1 MEWDDTFWLSSA
13 SLKSQAA
20 EVYVNSNKTWTAAL
34 IGITAIWGWSFVAK
48 QQNLHSMSASALNA
62 WIFLLGA
69 IALLPFAWRRV
80 PTLTVKDWLAG
91 SLAGVVLFIAFAF
104 QTSGLGQTTPS
115 NAGFI
120 TGLSVVLTPF
130 FLFLINAERPSL
142 KQAMGAFVALVGLGL
157 LSLNGYAI
165 HSGDLL
171 ILGCAIFFAIHIVVL
186 AKINFSSSSLV
197 LAFIQLLVVGFL
209 SLAWS
214 VWAGEFSVPDTASS
228 LTVTLVVA
236 VFGTALAYF
245 VQTRAQAVLSAQKVA
260 LLLIFEPIFGA
271 FFGYLLAGD
280 RFTVMNITGAVMI
293 ISGMLVSELRLPRLR
308 RKPLTMAVD

>member
-1 MEWDDTFWLSSA
+1 M
-13 SLKSQAA
+13 KSQAT

-69 IALLPFAWRRV
+69 VALLPFAWRRLQA
-80 PTLTVKDWLAG
+80 LTAKDWLAG
-91 SLAGVVLFIAFAF
+91 SIAGVVLFIAFAF

-130 FLFLINAERPSL
+130 FLFLINAERLSL
-142 KQAMGAFVALVGLGL
+142 KQALGALVALVGLAL

-186 AKINFSSSSLV
+186 AKIKFSSSSLV
-197 LAFIQLLVVGFL
+197 LAFIQLLVVGLL
-209 SLAWS
+209 SLVWS
-214 VWAGEFSVPDTASS
+214 VVAGEFSVPDTAPS

-260 LLLIFEPIFGA
+260 LLLICEPIFGA
-271 FFGYLLAGD
+271 LFGYLLAGD
-280 RFTVMNITGAVMI
+280 RFTVMNIIGAVMI
-293 ISGMLVSELRLPRLR
+293 ISGMLISELRLPRLR
-308 RKPLTMAVD
+308 RKSLTVAVD